1 MTMTKVLYVVAAVVP
16 FGCII
21 LACVGI
27 FHVVM
32 VAKRERKQRQQAQLA
47 TCQFGLES
55 ATPHYLMA
63 GALGGHPV
71 CPAWPWMAG
80 PRRTMERELSDCAGV
95 KFRAWLSGFH

>member
-1 MTMTKVLYVVAAVVP
+1 LSHDDIASKGEAKMTMTKVLYVVAAVVP

-47 TCQFGLES
+47 TC
-55 ATPHYLMA
+55 
-63 GALGGHPV
+63 
-71 CPAWPWMAG
+71 
-80 PRRTMERELSDCAGV
+80 
-95 KFRAWLSGFH
+95 